1 MKTLFKQPITTALIV
16 FVTAF
21 LLAQTSFAYLSLN
34 ETGELIKEDNY
45 RVGLLPQFYLA
56 NGGGSNYGA
65 FFDMHVDNDINAR
78 FVIGGGTTD
87 FWTSASA
94 KWIPFPDYQQ
104 QPAIGLRGM
113 FAIAR
118 DNNQNFYDFQITP
131 IISKIVETPI
141 GKLNPYVG
149 VPVTLIYNNNR
160 STTAAQFAVGTEWID
175 RQDFQ
180 VGGEFD
186 FNLQN
191 TTTSVS
197 LHLNFPFDGNTG
209 FRE

>member
-1 MKTLFKQPITTALIV
+1 MKILLKQPLATTLIV

-21 LLAQTSFAYLSLN
+21 LLAQSSFAYLSVN
-34 ETGELIKEDNY
+34 ETAELIKEDNY
-45 RVGLLPQFYLA
+45 RVGLLPQFYLS

-65 FFDMHVDNDINAR
+65 FFDMYVDNDVNAR

-94 KWIPFPDYQQ
+94 KWVPFPDYEQ
-104 QPAIGLRGM
+104 QPAIGFRGQ
-113 FAIAR
+113 FTYAR
-118 DNNQNFYDFQITP
+118 DSNLNFYNFQITP
-131 IISKIVETPI
+131 IISKIVDTSI

-149 VPVTLIYNNNR
+149 IPVTLIYSNST
-160 STTAAQFAVGTEWID
+160 STTAAQFAIGTEWID

-180 VGGEFD
+180 FGGEVD
-186 FNLQN
+186 LNLTN
-191 TTTSVS
+191 TTTSIS

-209 FRE
+209 FRQ